1 VAVAVSATVL
11 SAAVPIEPPT
21 CCMVLTSAEATPESR
36 RATPAVAVLMAGEKI
51 MPKPRPRPTKAGTT
65 PTA

>member
-1 VAVAVSATVL
+1 ML

-51 MPKPRPRPTKAGTT
+51 MPKPRPMTTNAGAML
-65 PTA
+65 TA